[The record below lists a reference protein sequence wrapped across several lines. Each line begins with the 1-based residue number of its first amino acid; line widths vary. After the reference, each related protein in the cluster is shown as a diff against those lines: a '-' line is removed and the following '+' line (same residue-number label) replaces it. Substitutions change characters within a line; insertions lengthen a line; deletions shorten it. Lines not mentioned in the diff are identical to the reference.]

1 MLREKIENLVY
12 YGIVRL
18 SLSQWGSG
26 SLIPGRNAPK
36 QGTLEH
42 VSWSSGVR
50 IVNAWLA
57 TDWLIYHRRF
67 IFSNSVLRLFN
78 TFEHTST
85 ALNCLLEH
93 HKRFS

>member
-36 QGTLEH
+36 QGTLEQ

-67 IFSNSVLRLFN
+67 IFSNSVLHVFLILSNIRL
-78 TFEHTST
+78 
-85 ALNCLLEH
+85 LL
-93 HKRFS
+93 